1 MNLFERFEILE
12 DPRDIRGKKYKLI
25 DILIMTIYGLLCG
38 LKDYVNIAD
47 FMKLKEDYFTKL
59 LNLEN
64 GTPSHDCLS
73 DVFAVIDSKKFM
85 EIFIE
90 WTKDIVK
97 IKTGKKISI
106 DGKAIKSATD
116 KINNGN
122 IPYIVSAFIGEI
134 GLSIGQV
141 KVDDKSN
148 EITAIPDLLDLLDI
162 EGATITIDAIGT
174 QEEIIN
180 KIVDKGAH
188 FVLPVKDNQ
197 RELKKQIKS
206 HFESYNNLYGNS
218 EVFHKKSIE
227 KDHGRIEERE
237 YFLSYNTSKIK
248 DKDKWK
254 TVKAIAYTKVYRIFK
269 DETIM
274 TENYYII
281 DYEISIERLIESI
294 RDHWNI
300 ECGLHW
306 KLDVI
311 LDEDHSRNRVNN
323 SINNLSIMRK
333 IVFTFPYIY
342 SELFIF
348 YILFFLNHFTKFTM
362 GFNHFCFF
370 HNSAPF
376 KKKFHMKNVDYLHN
390 SLRPFFLLL
399 FKIFVFLRAK
409 NPCFFALFLLF
420 G

>member
-1 MNLFERFEILE
+1 MNLFERFEVLE

-38 LKDYVNIAD
+38 LTDYTNIAD

-59 LNLEN
+59 LGLEN

-73 DVFAVIDSKKFM
+73 DLFASIDSKKFM

-90 WTKDIVK
+90 WTKDIVRNK
-97 IKTGKKISI
+97 AGKNISI
-106 DGKAIKSATD
+106 DGKAIRSATD

-148 EITAIPDLLDLLDI
+148 EITAIPDLLDLLEI

-174 QEEIIN
+174 QEDIVN
-180 KIVDKGAH
+180 KIVDKKAH
-188 FVLPVKDNQ
+188 YLLKVKDNQ
-197 RELKKQIKS
+197 KDLRKQIKS
-206 HFESYNNLYGNS
+206 QFESYNNLHGNL
-218 EVFHKKSIE
+218 EVITKKTTE

-237 YFLSYNTSKIK
+237 YFLTYNTSAIK
-248 DKDKWK
+248 DKEKWK
-254 TVKAIAYTKVYRIFK
+254 TVKAIGYERVLRTIGE
-269 DETIM
+269 ETTM
-274 TENYYII
+274 TDNYYIV
-281 DYEISIERLIESI
+281 DYEITLDKFIESN

-311 LDEDHSRNRVNN
+311 MDEDHSRNRVKN
-323 SINNLSIMRK
+323 SIENLSILRK
-333 IVFTFPYIY
+333 IVFNLASLDNRFGKVPLQRKLTRYMLDFKNI
-342 SELFIF
+342 EKLIF
-348 YILFFLNHFTKFTM
+348 EIIPNI
-362 GFNHFCFF
+362 
-370 HNSAPF
+370 S
-376 KKKFHMKNVDYLHN
+376 
-390 SLRPFFLLL
+390 
-399 FKIFVFLRAK
+399 
-409 NPCFFALFLLF
+409 
-420 G
+420 

>member
-1 MNLFERFEILE
+1 MNLFEKFEVLE

-38 LKDYVNIAD
+38 LKDFTNIAD

-73 DVFAVIDSKKFM
+73 DVFAAIDSKKFM

-90 WTKDIVK
+90 WTKEIVK
-97 IKTGKKISI
+97 NKTGKNISI

-116 KINNGN
+116 KINNGS

-148 EITAIPDLLDLLDI
+148 EIVAIPNLLDLLEI
-162 EGATITIDAIGT
+162 VGATITIDAIGT

-180 KIVDKGAH
+180 KIVNKKGH
-188 FVLPVKDNQ
+188 YVLPVKDNQ
-197 RELKKQIKS
+197 KELKKQIKS
-206 HFESYNNLYGNS
+206 QFDGYNNLYGNKDILN
-218 EVFHKKSIE
+218 KKTLE

-237 YFLSYNTSKIK
+237 YFLCYDVSKIK
-248 DKDKWK
+248 DKIKWK
-254 TVKAIAYTKVYRIFK
+254 TVKAIAYTKVSRISD
-269 DETIM
+269 DETIV

-281 DYEISIERLIESI
+281 DYQISIEKLIETI

-311 LDEDHSRNRVNN
+311 LDEDHSRNRIEN
-323 SINNLSIMRK
+323 SISNLSIMRK
-333 IVFTFPYIY
+333 I
-342 SELFIF
+342 IF
-348 YILFFLNHFTKFTM
+348 NLASLD
-362 GFNHFCFF
+362 
-370 HNSAPF
+370 NSFGKVPLQRKLTRYMLDF
-376 KKKFHMKNVDYLHN
+376 KNIEKL
-390 SLRPFFLLL
+390 
-399 FKIFVFLRAK
+399 IFEII
-409 NPCFFALFLLF
+409 PSIS
-420 G
+420 

>member
-1 MNLFERFEILE
+1 MNLFERFEVLE
-12 DPRDIRGKKYKLI
+12 VPRDIRGKKYKLI

-38 LKDYVNIAD
+38 IKDYVNIAD
-47 FMKLKEDYFTKL
+47 FMKLKEEYFTQL

-73 DVFAVIDSKKFM
+73 DVFALIDSKKFM

-90 WTKDIVK
+90 WTKDVVK
-97 IKTGKKISI
+97 KKTGKNISI

-141 KVDDKSN
+141 KVNDKSN

-174 QEEIIN
+174 QENIIN
-180 KIVDKGAH
+180 KIVEKKGH
-188 FVLPVKDNQ
+188 YVLPVKDNQ
-197 RELKKQIKS
+197 KELRKQVKS
-206 HFESYNNLYGNS
+206 QFDSYNNLYGNA
-218 EVFHKKSIE
+218 EVFHKKTIE
-227 KDHGRIEERE
+227 KDHGRTEERE
-237 YFLSYNTSKIK
+237 YFLCYNTTKIK
-248 DKDKWK
+248 DKEKWN
-254 TVKAIAYTKVYRIFK
+254 TVKAIAYTKVSRIYN
-269 DETIM
+269 DETVI

-281 DYEISIERLIESI
+281 DYKITIDKLISAI

-311 LDEDHSRNRVNN
+311 LDEDHSRNRVKN
-323 SINNLSIMRK
+323 SINNLSILRK
-333 IVFTFPYIY
+333 IVFNLASLDNSFGRVPLQRKLTRYMLNFNNI
-342 SELFIF
+342 EKLIF
-348 YILFFLNHFTKFTM
+348 EVIP
-362 GFNHFCFF
+362 
-370 HNSAPF
+370 SI
-376 KKKFHMKNVDYLHN
+376 
-390 SLRPFFLLL
+390 S
-399 FKIFVFLRAK
+399 
-409 NPCFFALFLLF
+409 
-420 G
+420 

>member
-1 MNLFERFEILE
+1 MNLFEKFEVLE

-38 LKDYVNIAD
+38 LKDFTNIAD

-73 DVFAVIDSKKFM
+73 DVFAAIDSKKFM

-90 WTKDIVK
+90 WTKEIVK
-97 IKTGKKISI
+97 NKTGKNISI

-116 KINNGN
+116 KINNGS

-148 EITAIPDLLDLLDI
+148 EIVAIPNLLDLLEI

-180 KIVDKGAH
+180 KIVNKKGH
-188 FVLPVKDNQ
+188 YVLPVKDNQ
-197 RELKKQIKS
+197 KELKKQIKS
-206 HFESYNNLYGNS
+206 QFDGYNNLYGNKDILN
-218 EVFHKKSIE
+218 KKTLE

-237 YFLSYNTSKIK
+237 YFLCYDVSKIK
-248 DKDKWK
+248 DKIKWK
-254 TVKAIAYTKVYRIFK
+254 TVKAIAYTKVSRISD
-269 DETIM
+269 DETIV

-281 DYEISIERLIESI
+281 DYQISIEKLIETI

-311 LDEDHSRNRVNN
+311 LDEDHSRNRIEN
-323 SINNLSIMRK
+323 SISNLSIMRK
-333 IVFTFPYIY
+333 I
-342 SELFIF
+342 IF
-348 YILFFLNHFTKFTM
+348 
-362 GFNHFCFF
+362 
-370 HNSAPF
+370 NSASLDNSFGKVPLQRKLTRYMLDF
-376 KKKFHMKNVDYLHN
+376 KNIEKL
-390 SLRPFFLLL
+390 
-399 FKIFVFLRAK
+399 IFEII
-409 NPCFFALFLLF
+409 PSIS
-420 G
+420 